1 MKKETT
7 KQRCEYSEEGLRTF
21 GKQRRGYVLGES
33 KDGRGWRLLWDGL
46 KTTQVYAKDFININ
60 PLIELY
66 TDDDGTEKEIPLAIT
81 GHEPEIT
88 PEIIENIE
96 KSLEYL
102 RKTGLNERAL
112 IVLIKDYCGYK
123 VGITEIKEV
132 VSAIHKLKS
141 YFLTP

>member
-1 MKKETT
+1 MKKEEQK
-7 KQRCEYSEEGLRTF
+7 KQRCEYSEEGLKTF

-46 KTTQVYAKDFININ
+46 KTTQVYSKDFINVN
-60 PLIELY
+60 PLIDLY
-66 TDDDGTEKEIPLAIT
+66 IDDGTEKETPLAIT
-81 GHEPEIT
+81 GHEPKIT

-112 IVLIKDYCGYK
+112 IVLIKDYCGNK
-123 VGITEIKEV
+123 VGITEIREV

>member
-1 MKKETT
+1 MKKEYT
-7 KQRCEYSEEGLRTF
+7 KQRCEYSQEGLKTF

-46 KTTQVYAKDFININ
+46 KTTQVYAKDFVNVN

-66 TDDDGTEKEIPLAIT
+66 TDDDGAEKETPLAIT

-96 KSLEYL
+96 KSLESL

-112 IVLIKDYCGYK
+112 IVLIKDYCGNK
-123 VGITEIKEV
+123 VGITEIREV

>member
-1 MKKETT
+1 MKKEIT
-7 KQRCEYSEEGLRTF
+7 KQRCEYSEEGLKSF

-33 KDGRGWRLLWDGL
+33 KNGHGWRLLWDRL
-46 KTTQVYAKDFININ
+46 KTTQVYAKDFINVN
-60 PLIELY
+60 PLIDLY
-66 TDDDGTEKEIPLAIT
+66 VDDDGTEKETPLVIT

-112 IVLIKDYCGYK
+112 IVLIKDYCGNK

>member
-1 MKKETT
+1 MKNNKT
-7 KQRCEYSEEGLRTF
+7 QRCEYSQEGLKTF
-21 GKQRRGYVLGES
+21 GKQRRGYILGKS
-33 KDGRGWRLLWDGL
+33 KDGRAWRVLWDNL
-46 KTTQVYAKDFININ
+46 KTPNVYANDFINIS

-66 TDDDGTEKEIPLAIT
+66 TDDDGIEKETPLAIT

-112 IVLIKDYCGYK
+112 IVLIKDYCGNK

-132 VSAIHKLKS
+132 VSAIHKLKG